1 MQLTR
6 PFNLDD
12 FCSKVSKQHGSKRT
26 CKNPATQRRMFPL
39 SLTHRE
45 IHNNTICVRC
55 INACSPTPHTWSCPA
70 LWCHAEVPLDDDSLH
85 LLNWRLRRRL
95 DTTGPEQLQ
104 HDGLG
109 LLRRVADR
117 TKLKLHSLNYVRTY
131 IHPGEYPTI
140 HRTGV
145 RCCED
150 NPHNKMGTVP
160 QVTCPYEY
168 RYSIQ
173 GDRVI

>member
-1 MQLTR
+1 MYSYLQR
-6 PFNLDD
+6 S
-12 FCSKVSKQHGSKRT
+12 CSCNSPGLSILMTSAPRSPSSMEANGPARILQHKDACS
-26 CKNPATQRRMFPL
+26 P

-95 DTTGPEQLQ
+95 DATGPEQLQ

-131 IHPGEYPTI
+131 TQG
-140 HRTGV
+140 
-145 RCCED
+145 
-150 NPHNKMGTVP
+150 
-160 QVTCPYEY
+160 
-168 RYSIQ
+168 SIL
-173 GDRVI
+173 